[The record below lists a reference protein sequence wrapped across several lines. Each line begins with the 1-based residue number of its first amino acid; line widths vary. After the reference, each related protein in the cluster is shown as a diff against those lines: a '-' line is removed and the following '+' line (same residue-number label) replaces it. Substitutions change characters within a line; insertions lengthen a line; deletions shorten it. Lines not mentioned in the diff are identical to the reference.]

1 MFLKALVKIILLPHL
16 KKKEESFIYLF
27 LAVLGL
33 HCFAWV
39 FSSCS
44 EQRLLFLVV
53 LKLLIAAVFCC
64 RAQALGVQASAVA
77 AHGLGSC
84 GVQAPGTRAS
94 VVVARGLSNC
104 RSWAPEHD
112 LSSYSSTGLVA
123 LQRVESSLTR
133 GWARQCPL
141 LWQANSYPRHHQES
155 PLKSCS
161 VLRIL
166 SSKAFSVEDF
176 TLHLMLW
183 LLFGS
188 VMVDVLLC

>member
-1 MFLKALVKIILLPHL
+1 M
-16 KKKEESFIYLF
+16 
-27 LAVLGL
+27 
-33 HCFAWV
+33 
-39 FSSCS
+39 
-44 EQRLLFLVV
+44 V
-53 LKLLIAAVFCC
+53 LKLLIAAVFSC

-133 GWARQCPL
+133 G
-141 LWQANSYPRHHQES
+141 
-155 PLKSCS
+155 
-161 VLRIL
+161 
-166 SSKAFSVEDF
+166 
-176 TLHLMLW
+176 
-183 LLFGS
+183 
-188 VMVDVLLC
+188 